1 MPPEEADRAY
11 LWDMLSY
18 ARDIVRETAD
28 KTWEEYQTDEN
39 LRLAI
44 ERRVEIIGEAA
55 NHVSDA
61 FRAEHPEIPWRS
73 IVAQRNVLAHAYGE
87 IDDRRI
93 WELIGSHMVA
103 LIALL
108 EPIVDDPPPASSAA
122 SFPKS

>member
-18 ARDIVRETAD
+18 ARGIVRETAD
-28 KTWEEYQTDEN
+28 KTWEEYQADEN
-39 LRLAI
+39 LRLAV

-61 FRAEHPEIPWRS
+61 FRAAHPDIPWRS
-73 IVAQRNVLAHAYGE
+73 IIAQRNVLAHAYDE
-87 IDDRRI
+87 IEDRRI
-93 WELIGSHMVA
+93 WKLIGIPYVV

-108 EPIVDDPPPASSAA
+108 EPIVSDPPPDPSAA
-122 SFPKS
+122 VEGK

>member
-18 ARDIVRETAD
+18 ARGIVRETAD
-28 KTWEEYQTDEN
+28 KSWEEYRADEN
-39 LRLAI
+39 LRLAV

-55 NHVSDA
+55 SHVSDL
-61 FRAEHPEIPWRS
+61 FRAAHPEIPWRS

-103 LIALL
+103 LIARL
-108 EPIVDDPPPASSAA
+108 EPIVGDPPLDSPAM
-122 SFPKS
+122 